1 MDIEVFFEEGM
12 KVNARV
18 GNHIVA
24 TDQKAFG
31 GGQDSAPAPFDYFLA
46 SLGTCAGIFVKVF
59 CERRGLDTSGIKII
73 QKHVIDPRSH
83 KITNINM
90 EIVLPD
96 DFPEKYKSAVI
107 SAANQCSVKRVL
119 ADPPEI
125 ELTTAQG

>member
-1 MDIEVFFEEGM
+1 MDIEVFFEDGM
-12 KVNARV
+12 KVNARI
-18 GNHIVA
+18 GNHVVK
-24 TDQKAFG
+24 TDQKAVG
-31 GGQDSAPAPFDYFLA
+31 GGQDSAPAPFDYFLS

-59 CERRGLDTSGIKII
+59 CERRGIDTSGIRIL
-73 QKHVIDPRSH
+73 QKHIVDPQSH

-125 ELTTAQG
+125 GVIAV